1 MSFGFFG
8 DLFDLNGD
16 GKLDWMEQA
25 MDEHAFYMMMEE
37 QKKAE
42 LESAMTNNYCN
53 SCFEEEE
60 HEEEL
65 MDELEMNGIDSV
77 EFEFMDDDER
87 REVLEEAGLDPD
99 DYDFY

>member
-1 MSFGFFG
+1 MSFSFFG

-16 GKLDWMEQA
+16 GKLDWFEQA

-42 LESAMTNNYCN
+42 KESAMTNMYCN
-53 SCFEEEE
+53 SDYEEEE
-60 HEEEL
+60 YEDEL

>member
-1 MSFGFFG
+1 
-8 DLFDLNGD
+8 
-16 GKLDWMEQA
+16 

-37 QKKAE
+37 QKKE
-42 LESAMTNNYCN
+42 ERESSLTSYCN
-53 SCFEEEE
+53 SYFEDEEDE
-60 HEEEL
+60 F
-65 MDELEMNGIDSV
+65 MDDLEMNGIDSV

>member
-42 LESAMTNNYCN
+42 QESTMTNYFT
-53 SCFEEEE
+53 SSLEDEEAEE
-60 HEEEL
+60 
-65 MDELEMNGIDSV
+65 
-77 EFEFMDDDER
+77 EFMD
-87 REVLEEAGLDPD
+87 
-99 DYDFY
+99 